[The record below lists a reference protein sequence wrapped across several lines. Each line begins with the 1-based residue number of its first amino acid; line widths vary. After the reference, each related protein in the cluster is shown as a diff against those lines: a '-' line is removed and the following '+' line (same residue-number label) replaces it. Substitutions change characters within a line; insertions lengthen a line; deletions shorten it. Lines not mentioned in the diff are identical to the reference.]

1 MESYMTVKG
10 QIVIPSK
17 VRRKLGMKEGTR
29 VQVDVDEGAHRII
42 LTPITREYI
51 ESLRGRYKGK
61 GLLKTLAAEKKRERE
76 I

>member
-1 MESYMTVKG
+1 MDTYMTVKG

-29 VQVDVDEGAHRII
+29 IQVDVDEQAHKIV

-51 ESLRGRYKGK
+51 EGLRGRYKGK
-61 GLLKTLAAEKKRERE
+61 GLLKALAAEKKRERE

>member
-1 MESYMTVKG
+1 METYLTVKG

-29 VQVDVDEGAHRII
+29 IQIDVDEQTHKIV
-42 LTPITREYI
+42 LTPITAGYVQ
-51 ESLRGRYKGK
+51 SMRGQYKGK
-61 GLLKTLAAEKKRERE
+61 ELLKALTAEKKRERE